1 MLITTTVAMLPL
13 QQAEL
18 IGSLT
23 HKLEILKEAKEGLLA
38 DIKMN
43 NALGEEVELLI
54 STLCKPNEFDKYK
67 MFIGDL
73 DKVVNLLLSLSGRLA
88 RVENVLS
95 SLGDN
100 ANSEERVCIGPARG
114 VGQQPPPPRHCSDLQ
129 GLPGGQ
135 HSALGAHV
143 PAIAQTLSL
152 GISIMFCINGWD
164 PAAFVWTQ
172 SSCVGNSQHFWSGF
186 ETRFSW

>member
-1 MLITTTVAMLPL
+1 MSPFW
-13 QQAEL
+13 QAEL

-54 STLCKPNEFDKYK
+54 SELCKPNEFDKYK

-95 SLGDN
+95 SLGEN
-100 ANSEERVCIGPARG
+100 ANSEERVRICTTVASWP
-114 VGQQPPPPRHCSDLQ
+114 
-129 GLPGGQ
+129 
-135 HSALGAHV
+135 
-143 PAIAQTLSL
+143 SL
-152 GISIMFCINGWD
+152 
-164 PAAFVWTQ
+164 
-172 SSCVGNSQHFWSGF
+172 
-186 ETRFSW
+186 

>member
-1 MLITTTVAMLPL
+1 MSSCCPHAYDQGGGGDEPCGNVFPF

-54 STLCKPNEFDKYK
+54 SQLCKPNEFDKYK

-95 SLGDN
+95 SLGEN
-100 ANSEERVCIGPARG
+100 ANSEERVRISAALASWPFSGHGTAAVTGTYLHKQSPPKACRKAGAS
-114 VGQQPPPPRHCSDLQ
+114 VLMYKQQ
-129 GLPGGQ
+129 
-135 HSALGAHV
+135 
-143 PAIAQTLSL
+143 
-152 GISIMFCINGWD
+152 
-164 PAAFVWTQ
+164 
-172 SSCVGNSQHFWSGF
+172 
-186 ETRFSW
+186 

>member
-1 MLITTTVAMLPL
+1 MFPFR
-13 QQAEL
+13 QAEL

-54 STLCKPNEFDKYK
+54 SQLCKPNEFDKYK

-95 SLGDN
+95 SLGEN
-100 ANSEERVCIGPARG
+100 ANSEERVRISAAVASWPFSGRGTAAVTGTYLHKQSPPKARREAG
-114 VGQQPPPPRHCSDLQ
+114 A
-129 GLPGGQ
+129 
-135 HSALGAHV
+135 SALMYK
-143 PAIAQTLSL
+143 Q
-152 GISIMFCINGWD
+152 
-164 PAAFVWTQ
+164 Q
-172 SSCVGNSQHFWSGF
+172 
-186 ETRFSW
+186 

>member
-1 MLITTTVAMLPL
+1 MLVTTNVAMLPL

-23 HKLEILKEAKEGLLA
+23 HKLEILKEAKESLLA

-100 ANSEERVCIGPARG
+100 ANSEERVCISTALAVGAAATTSTALQRPPGAARRAEQRSLCSCTRSSSDIVPG
-114 VGQQPPPPRHCSDLQ
+114 NLNPLLLLGSYSFCLDTEQLCWGQPHFNIL
-129 GLPGGQ
+129 GL
-135 HSALGAHV
+135 
-143 PAIAQTLSL
+143 
-152 GISIMFCINGWD
+152 
-164 PAAFVWTQ
+164 
-172 SSCVGNSQHFWSGF
+172 
-186 ETRFSW
+186 

>member
-1 MLITTTVAMLPL
+1 MLVTPSVAMLPL

-23 HKLEILKEAKEGLLA
+23 HKLEILKEAKEGLLE

-100 ANSEERVCIGPARG
+100 ANSEERVGMGTAPAYSG
-114 VGQQPPPPRHCSDLQ
+114 LGQQPPPPRHYSDLQ

-135 HSALGAHV
+135 HGALGAPV
-143 PAIAQTLSL
+143 PAVARALSL
-152 GISIMFCINGWD
+152 GVLISLCINGWD
-164 PAAFVWTQ
+164 PAALVWMQ
-172 SSCVGNSQHFWSGF
+172 SSCVEHSHILTFLGWF
-186 ETRFSW
+186 